1 MARACHGLA
10 VSWVGTAQ
18 KKKDATMDFTS
29 IAQNGIE
36 VPALSSVSDIPAH
49 TRLVYFVKP
58 KAKTEPLQNV
68 IKAADDDAPH
78 SKKQRR

>member
-1 MARACHGLA
+1 M
-10 VSWVGTAQ
+10 VSPFWWVGTVQ
-18 KKKDATMDFTS
+18 KKTDANMEFTTITQS
-29 IAQNGIE
+29 GLTIP
-36 VPALSSVSDIPAH
+36 VLVSVSDIPAH

-68 IKAADDDAPH
+68 IKAADDDAPP